1 MQKVFEFCQHIGDW
15 RVLVQTK
22 DINNKAVTTEK
33 IADGAVTLPKLAQNV
48 IEYIANGISDAIA
61 AYKRLVDAALAKLH
75 ADDQAIVEHHN
86 DDMRKINKRMD
97 YLQQLVE
104 SQHEHGIAV
113 ANEFGSNTKIGIS
126 QKTLTD
132 FANYVEQKFS
142 DITGTPD
149 TGIIMS
155 ATPDYYVSEEGCD
168 VNITVR
174 AMSTPT
180 EIERIEFYVG
190 DYDTP
195 MLDDEGNPIVF
206 EHVDSQKQFTYHID
220 DDTLILCKAWI
231 LGIEYKANT
240 EIKRLSEFFL
250 GTCQGGADAD
260 ALIENIKEYVIVPE
274 NSIDVK
280 DRSCLRVAKDVDC
293 ADDDHIVIV
302 VEKSHYNDKIL
313 RMDMNGM
320 EIDSTTLTL
329 VKNDTE
335 YIAYVSENTFN
346 AGTYNID
353 ING

>member
-1 MQKVFEFCQHIGDW
+1 MFFTLEDYRKIEEFLKKNS
-15 RVLVQTK
+15 RK
-22 DINNKAVTTEK
+22 D
-33 IADGAVTLPKLAQNV
+33 
-48 IEYIANGISDAIA
+48 SDFPSLNPEDPLNENDFI
-61 AYKRLVDAALAKLH
+61 
-75 ADDQAIVEHHN
+75 AIVHN
-86 DDMRKINKRMD
+86 GVNHKVNLLNFADFLDSLLTQYKYLTKIEELTEEERQAFAKVD
-97 YLQQLVE
+97 KKLKDLQNQIYDLDEYGVVV
-104 SQHEHGIAV
+104 S
-113 ANEFGSNTKIGIS
+113 NEFGDNPHISIS
-126 QKTLTD
+126 QKTLTEAMNKLWNKIED
-132 FANYVEQKFS
+132 MNGE
-142 DITGTPD
+142 PH

-231 LGIEYKANT
+231 LGIEYKDNV

-250 GTCQGGADAD
+250 GTCQGGADTD
-260 ALIENIKEYVIVPE
+260 ALIENIKEYVIIPE

-280 DRSCLRVAKDVDC
+280 DNSNLRVTKDVDC

-320 EIDSTTLTL
+320 EIDSTTLIL

>member
-1 MQKVFEFCQHIGDW
+1 MQFSKKDLDVIYKYITSKMFGDKLSDYPP
-15 RVLVQTK
+15 VEELTGTELMPIIQNGENKNVQSS
-22 DINNKAVTTEK
+22 NL
-33 IADGAVTLPKLAQNV
+33 VTLP
-48 IEYIANGISDAIA
+48 
-61 AYKRLVDAALAKLH
+61 
-75 ADDQAIVEHHN
+75 
-86 DDMRKINKRMD
+86 
-97 YLQQLVE
+97 QLVAKFTE
-104 SQHEHGIAV
+104 LDKKIAEIIKLIENLEV
-113 ANEFGSNTKIGIS
+113 TGMIVMQEFGDSESFGIS
-126 QKTLTD
+126 QKALTD
-132 FANYVEQKFS
+132 ALNKIWNKIE
-142 DITGTPD
+142 DMNGEPRTGV
-149 TGIIMS
+149 IMS

-168 VNITVR
+168 INITVR
-174 AMSTPT
+174 AMSIPT

-206 EHVDSQKQFTYHID
+206 EHVDSQKQFIYHID

-231 LGIEYKANT
+231 LGIEYKANV

-250 GTCQGGADAD
+250 GTCQGGADID